1 MMDSNPVLK
10 RMGFDA
16 DDRLVIIHADD
27 IGMCN
32 SSVVAFKE
40 LYEIGIITSG
50 AVMVPCPWF
59 LSAVELK
66 NYFPDVDLGVHLT
79 LTSEWKTYRWGP
91 ISTREIKSGLIDS
104 QGYFFS
110 ETSSAQ
116 EFADPKFASIELEE
130 QIKRILDAKLLP
142 SHLDTHMGTVAHPK
156 FMTSYIEFGLKYR
169 LPLMM
174 FRMDEQGWRN
184 IGLDENSAKTIAAV
198 VTQLEEMQFP
208 LLDNLL
214 SMDLDDPENR
224 LEKAKETLTKLP
236 PGITHF
242 IIHPTIDSQEIRDI
256 TPDWKCRVGD
266 YNLFRD
272 KTILKFIDHLGIHRI
287 GYRDLQKLIP
297 TSMNKNS

>member
-1 MMDSNPVLK
+1 MMDLNPVLK

-27 IGMCN
+27 IGMCH
-32 SSVVAFKE
+32 SSIAAFKE

-66 NYFPDVDLGVHLT
+66 NFFPDVDLGVHLT

-91 ISTREIKSGLIDS
+91 ISTREIKSGSIDS

-116 EFADPKFASIELEE
+116 EFADPESASIELEE
-130 QIKRILDAKLLP
+130 QIKRMLDAKLLP
-142 SHLDTHMGTVAHPK
+142 SHLDTHMGSVAHPK
-156 FMTSYIEFGLKYR
+156 FMTSYIAFGLKYR

-214 SMDLDDPENR
+214 SMDLDDLKIGLKKR
-224 LEKAKETLTKLP
+224 RKL
-236 PGITHF
+236 
-242 IIHPTIDSQEIRDI
+242 
-256 TPDWKCRVGD
+256 
-266 YNLFRD
+266 
-272 KTILKFIDHLGIHRI
+272 
-287 GYRDLQKLIP
+287 
-297 TSMNKNS
+297 

>member
-1 MMDSNPVLK
+1 MVDSNPILK
-10 RMGFDA
+10 RLGFDA
-16 DDRLVIIHADD
+16 EDRVVIIHADD
-27 IGMCN
+27 IGMCH
-32 SSVVAFKE
+32 SSVAAFKE

-59 LSAVELK
+59 LSAMELQ
-66 NYFPDVDLGVHLT
+66 NSFPNVDLGVHLT

-91 ISTREIKSGLIDS
+91 ISTRDVKSGLIDP

-110 ETSSAQ
+110 ESSSVQ
-116 EFADPKFASIELEE
+116 EFADSQFASIELEE
-130 QIKRILDAKLLP
+130 QIKRMLGEKLIP

-174 FRMDEQGWRN
+174 FRMNEQGWRN
-184 IGLDENSAKTIAAV
+184 IGLDEDSAKTIAAV
-198 VTQLEEMQFP
+198 VAQLEEMQFP

-214 SMDLDDPENR
+214 SMDLNDPENR
-224 LEKAKETLTKLP
+224 MDKAKEIFKKLP

-242 IIHPTIDSQEIRDI
+242 IIHPTTDSPEIRDI

-272 KTILKFIDHLGIHRI
+272 ESILKFIDQYGIQRI

-297 TSMNKNS
+297 TSMI